1 MERVLVKRKTCYALC
16 MEKRDEILRRI
27 RERIQELGLRQAQ
40 IASYLGLTQGNLSQR
55 LAGKIRFTLDE
66 LAKLLPLLGLSLLP
80 LPQQTASTPDPAI
93 MLIANA
99 LSGLSDT
106 DRREFLL
113 MAAVVLESKLQEP
126 ARSQVCEALRILASR
141 STEA

>member
-1 MERVLVKRKTCYALC
+1 LVA
-16 MEKRDEILRRI
+16 
-27 RERIQELGLRQAQ
+27 ERIQELGLRQAQ

-80 LPQQTASTPDPAI
+80 LPQQPASTPDPAI

-99 LSGLSDT
+99 LSELSDT

-113 MAAVVLESKLQEP
+113 MVAVVLESKLQEP